1 MKELRPYQHLMID
14 RIIEQP
20 KCALWAFMGA
30 GKTAAVLHALDRLK
44 LAGYLDKPT
53 LVIAPLR
60 VARDVWPHEAEEWAD
75 LQDIRVVPMLG
86 SATQRQDAFHTP
98 ADFYTI
104 NFENLEW
111 LIKIWGQHWPYG
123 TIVLDE
129 SSRAKSLRANI
140 RTNADGN
147 SWVQGQG
154 GKRAKALLKAI
165 YQFKVER
172 IIELSGTP
180 APNGLQDLW
189 GQIFLLDFG
198 KRLGRVY
205 DAFTTRWFRY
215 SFDGFGLD
223 PLPHAQEQIQAALK
237 DICLSL
243 KSEDW
248 FDLAAPIE
256 RTIYVDLPPEAR
268 KQYKEM
274 EKTMYAEIQE
284 HPVEA
289 FNAGARTQKLLQMA
303 AGACYLG
310 HSSDPGERKWVESHS
325 AKLDA
330 LEEIVEE
337 AAGEPLLVGYHFK
350 SDLTRILKRFRSA
363 VHFDHKQGVLERWNA
378 GKIPMLLAHAG
389 SVGHGLSLQH
399 GGCRL
404 VRFTTDWNAEQFDQ
418 MLERLGPVR
427 QAQAGYKRNVYE
439 YRIVAKSTIEED
451 VYDSHRTKKSVQD
464 SLLAGLRRR
473 ADADKEKTARFQDKT
488 APG

>member
-1 MKELRPYQHLMID
+1 MMID
-14 RIIEQP
+14 WVINHT
-20 KCALWAFMGA
+20 KCALWSFMGS
-30 GKTAAVLHALDRLK
+30 GKTASVLHALDRLK

-60 VARDVWPHEAEEWAD
+60 VARDVWPCEAEEWAD
-75 LQDIRVVPMLG
+75 LHDIRVVPMLG

-123 TIVLDE
+123 TIVIDE
-129 SSRAKSLRANI
+129 STKLKSLRANI
-140 RTNADGN
+140 RTNSDGT

-154 GKRAKALLKAI
+154 GKRAKALLKTI
-165 YQFKVER
+165 FQFKIDRV
-172 IIELSGTP
+172 IELSGTP

-189 GQIFLLDFG
+189 GQIFLLDYG
-198 KRLGRVY
+198 QRLGRVF
-205 DAFTTRWFRY
+205 DAFQTRWFRY
-215 SFDGFGLD
+215 SFDGFGLE

-237 DICLSL
+237 DLCLSL

-274 EKTMYAEIQE
+274 ERSMYAEIQE

-310 HSSDPGERKWVESHS
+310 SATDPGERKWVESHT

-337 AAGEPLLVGYHFK
+337 AAGEPILVAYHFK
-350 SDLTRILKRFRSA
+350 SDLARLKKRFPNGRELDQKSQTIK
-363 VHFDHKQGVLERWNA
+363 DWNA
-378 GKIPMLLAHAG
+378 GKIPLLFTHPASA
-389 SVGHGLSLQH
+389 GHGLNLQH
-399 GGCRL
+399 GGSRL
-404 VRFTTDWNAEQFDQ
+404 VYFSSSWNFEEHSQI
-418 MLERLGPVR
+418 LERIGPVR
-427 QAQAGYKRNVYE
+427 QAQSGYKRNVFSYK
-439 YRIVAKSTIEED
+439 IVARNTADED
-451 VYDSHRTKKSVQD
+451 VQEALASKRSVQD
-464 SLLAGLRRR
+464 VLMDGMRRR
-473 ADADKEKTARFQDKT
+473 LSS
-488 APG
+488 